1 MEKSF
6 DPERINSIFALVSS
20 AKNDLRIDVL
30 NAAMANLVKALQIYI
45 STPMLKKEKEIL
57 EDDFYNLELK
67 IAKHPKFAE
76 TYGPVSFTR
85 GEHKMAI
92 EFMAQLIQVGAEG
105 IKEKIE
111 QGQELL
117 EAERKTE
124 AGQIFREVIE
134 NPAADFEDFIV
145 IGDSYLKKNLWNE
158 AQGVFSRAIKRYPES
173 INLLNRLAISL
184 RKDKKHAQSLAIYR
198 KAILLSPH
206 DEGLYFN
213 VARLFLE
220 WGKPDSAGQ
229 ALRKALS
236 INPKFEA
243 GAKLLDQVQE
253 SMVQMNR
260 ESKEKA

>member
-6 DPERINSIFALVSS
+6 DPERINSIFSLVSS
-20 AKNDLRIDVL
+20 AKSDLRIDAL
-30 NAAMANLVKALQIYI
+30 NAAMANLVKALQVYI
-45 STPMLKKEKEIL
+45 STSMLKKEKEVL

-92 EFMAQLIQVGAEG
+92 EFMSQLIEVGAEG

-111 QGQELL
+111 QGRELL
-117 EAERKTE
+117 EAERKSE
-124 AGQIFREVIE
+124 ADKIFREVME
-134 NPAADFEDFIV
+134 NPAAGLENLIV
-145 IGDSYLKKNLWNE
+145 IGDCYLKKNLWKE
-158 AQGVFSRAIKRYPES
+158 AQGVFSQATKRHPES

-184 RKDKKHAQSLAIYR
+184 RKDKKYAQSLAVYR
-198 KAILLSPH
+198 KAVFLSPR

-253 SMVQMNR
+253 SIVQMNG

>member
-6 DPERINSIFALVSS
+6 DPEKTNSIFSLVSS
-20 AKNDLRIDVL
+20 AKNDLRIDAL
-30 NAAMANLVKALQIYI
+30 NAAMANLVKALRIYI
-45 STPMLKKEKEIL
+45 DTPMLKKEKEVL

-92 EFMAQLIQVGAEG
+92 EFMSQLIEVGAEG

-124 AGQIFREVIE
+124 AGKIFGEVME
-134 NPAADFEDFIV
+134 NPAVDLEDFIV
-145 IGDSYLKKNLWNE
+145 IGDSYLKKNLWKE
-158 AQGVFSRAIKRYPES
+158 AQWFFSQAVKRYPES

-184 RKDKKHAQSLAIYR
+184 R
-198 KAILLSPH
+198 
-206 DEGLYFN
+206 
-213 VARLFLE
+213 
-220 WGKPDSAGQ
+220 
-229 ALRKALS
+229 
-236 INPKFEA
+236 
-243 GAKLLDQVQE
+243 
-253 SMVQMNR
+253 
-260 ESKEKA
+260 